1 MISMTLFKKEWKS
14 NWILLL
20 IFMGVLTMYSVI
32 IVSMFNPEA
41 GDSLRAMAESMPE
54 VFAAFGMLDVGTTL
68 LEFVTGYLYGM
79 LLIAFP
85 AVYLIILSNRLVARY
100 VDQGSMAYLL
110 ATPVKR
116 RKIVTTQAVFM
127 ITTLIILAIYVT
139 AVIVAASQVMFP
151 GELEIE
157 EFLRVNVGV
166 LGLWIM
172 FAGLCFLPSC
182 VFNESKMSLGCAT
195 AVVVYSIL
203 IQMISQVGDKLENLK
218 YATPITLF
226 NVDGLIA
233 AEPEAY
239 LTCGIMYAAGIV
251 LMAAGAA
258 WFNRKNLPI

>member
-116 RKIVTTQAVFM
+116 KNCDNAGRFYDND
-127 ITTLIILAIYVT
+127 LDY
-139 AVIVAASQVMFP
+139 P
-151 GELEIE
+151 GNLCN
-157 EFLRVNVGV
+157 RSDCGGKSGNVSGRT
-166 LGLWIM
+166 GNRRI
-172 FAGLCFLPSC
+172 FAGKCWRPGTLDHVCGALFS
-182 VFNESKMSLGCAT
+182 
-195 AVVVYSIL
+195 SIL
-203 IQMISQVGDKLENLK
+203 CV
-218 YATPITLF
+218 
-226 NVDGLIA
+226 
-233 AEPEAY
+233 
-239 LTCGIMYAAGIV
+239 
-251 LMAAGAA
+251 
-258 WFNRKNLPI
+258 